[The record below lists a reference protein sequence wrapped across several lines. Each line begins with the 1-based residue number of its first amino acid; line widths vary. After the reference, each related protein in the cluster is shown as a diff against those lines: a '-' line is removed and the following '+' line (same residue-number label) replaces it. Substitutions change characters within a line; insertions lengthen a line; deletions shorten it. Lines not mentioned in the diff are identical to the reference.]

1 MTDATVLAIVGAA
14 QAVILGYLE
23 IIRRSARKC
32 GSVECIENLN
42 NVLDKRAQLREIRE
56 QLDGVTPSTRE

>member
-23 IIRRSARKC
+23 IIRRGTKKC
-32 GSVECIENLN
+32 GSLECLENLN
-42 NVLDKRAQLREIRE
+42 AVLDHRAAMRS
-56 QLDGVTPSTRE
+56 LDAPEVKE